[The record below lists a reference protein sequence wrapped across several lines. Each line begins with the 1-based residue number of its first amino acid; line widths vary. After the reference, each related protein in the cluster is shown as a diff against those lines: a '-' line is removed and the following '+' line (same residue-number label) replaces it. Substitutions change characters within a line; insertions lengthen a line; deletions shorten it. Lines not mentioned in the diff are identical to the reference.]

1 MGGEGEEPATREQEA
16 TPASRE
22 PREGHPNS
30 NVIVNRVISFSRLD
44 DVTQENIHQ
53 FDASL

>member
-16 TPASRE
+16 SPAIRE
-22 PREGHPNS
+22 PCEGHPNS